1 MEEESENEDNG
12 SDIEENMKLNKNKSK
27 HNFQEV
33 KIEKILKNNDINTSD
48 QDKININII
57 NTKNNEENN

>member
-12 SDIEENMKLNKNKSK
+12 SDIEENMKLNKSKSK